1 MPVSTLRW
9 AVWLLWAEAV
19 AVAMLAAYLV
29 FQLFTATAT
38 DLGVALAVTGF
49 AFAAAAALF
58 ALGRALAGRH
68 AGARA
73 PAIVAQL
80 MLLPVGYTLIQ
91 AGLAWL
97 GGPLMALGLLVS
109 ALLVAPPTNRA
120 LLGRGTAGSVD
131 GADPAGK

>member
-1 MPVSTLRW
+1 
-9 AVWLLWAEAV
+9 
-19 AVAMLAAYLV
+19 MLAAYLV